1 MPAEPSMTPGS
12 LGAVSVRE
20 EGPGGKLRAT
30 AARLRMA
37 LLVFAADRHE
47 MWAGSRQRL
56 IRATWLASA
65 LFCALFVA
73 LFALKP
79 LRNLEV
85 VRVVLPPTRTVILKD
100 IVPEPPAPAE
110 ALKPEREQVSV
121 QKVADPPAVK
131 APEPEVVPPTV
142 PIRIPPPKPVDKVAA
157 QAGRERARAATAE
170 LAKATA
176 SLDRALGDL
185 TSSLG
190 AAPSGNYRASR
201 RARTRNVGSGR
212 SDGQLG
218 AVGNGVAGSGASVDV
233 GGSAVQGNMVAI
245 GSLAASAPTQDRAGA
260 EGGIGAGSKPGVYR
274 TNASLLAVI
283 QKYAAGIQYCYES
296 ELKRDETLRGKLV
309 VTMTVT
315 AGGAVQ
321 EATVVR
327 NTVGSERLAACALS
341 QIRSW
346 RFPPIDGG
354 LTTFQAPFVFT
365 PPK

>member
-1 MPAEPSMTPGS
+1 MTPGS
-12 LGAVSVRE
+12 LGAVTVGEESSGGSV
-20 EGPGGKLRAT
+20 RAT

-37 LLVFAADRHE
+37 LLVFAADRQE
-47 MWAGSRQRL
+47 MWSGSRQRL

-65 LFCALFVA
+65 LFCVLFVA

-85 VRVVLPPTRTVILKD
+85 VRVVLPPDRTVILKE

-110 ALKPEREQVSV
+110 ALEPEREQVSV
-121 QKVADPPAVK
+121 QKVADPPVVK
-131 APEPEVVPPTV
+131 APEPEVIPPTT
-142 PIRIPPPKPVDKVAA
+142 PLKIQPPKPVDRVAA
-157 QAGRERARAATAE
+157 EAGRERARAATAE

-176 SLDRALGDL
+176 SLDKALGDL

-190 AAPSGNYRASR
+190 APKSRDYRAAR

-212 SDGQLG
+212 TDGQLG
-218 AVGNGVAGSGASVDV
+218 AVGNGVAGSGAADV
-233 GGSAVQGNMVAI
+233 GGSAVQGKVVAI
-245 GSLAASAPTQDRAGA
+245 GSLAAAPPTQERAGA
-260 EGGIGAGSKPGVYR
+260 EGGIGAGSRPGVYR

-309 VTMTVT
+309 VAMTVT
-315 AGGAVQ
+315 AAGAVQ

>member
-1 MPAEPSMTPGS
+1 MAAEPSMTPGS
-12 LGAVSVRE
+12 LGAVSVRDD
-20 EGPGGKLRAT
+20 GPGGKFRAT
-30 AARLRMA
+30 AAKLRMMV
-37 LLVFAADRHE
+37 LVFSADRQE

-56 IRATWLASA
+56 IRATWLASV
-65 LFCALFVA
+65 LFCGLFGVF
-73 LFALKP
+73 LVVKP

-85 VRVVLPPTRTVILKD
+85 VRVVMPPTRTVILKD

-121 QKVADPPAVK
+121 QKVADPPVVK
-131 APEPEVVPPTV
+131 APEPEVVPPTT
-142 PIRIPPPKPVDKVAA
+142 PIRIPPPKPVDKVAV
-157 QAGRERARAATAE
+157 QTGRERARAATAE

-201 RARTRNVGSGR
+201 HARTRNVGSGR
-212 SDGQLG
+212 TDGQLG
-218 AVGNGVAGSGASVDV
+218 AVGNGVAGSGAADV

-245 GSLAASAPTQDRAGA
+245 GSLAAAPPTAERAGA

-296 ELKRDETLRGKLV
+296 ELKRDESLRGKLV
-309 VTMTVT
+309 VAMTVT
-315 AGGAVQ
+315 AAGAVQ

>member
-12 LGAVSVRE
+12 LGAVSVRDD
-20 EGPGGKLRAT
+20 GPGGKFRAT

-37 LLVFAADRHE
+37 VLVFSADRQE
-47 MWAGSRQRL
+47 MWAGSRRRL
-56 IRATWLASA
+56 IRATWLASV
-65 LFCALFVA
+65 LFCALFAVA
-73 LFALKP
+73 LVVRP

-121 QKVADPPAVK
+121 QKVADPPVVK
-131 APEPEVVPPTV
+131 APEPDVPLPPT
-142 PIRIPPPKPVDKVAA
+142 PKIQPPKPVDRVAV

-176 SLDRALGDL
+176 TLDRALGDL

-212 SDGQLG
+212 TDGQLG
-218 AVGNGVAGSGASVDV
+218 AVGNGVAGSGAADV

-245 GSLAASAPTQDRAGA
+245 GSLAAAAPTPERAGA

-296 ELKRDETLRGKLV
+296 ELKRDESLRGKLV